1 MPAACSRERW
11 RCRDDATF
19 RRPAGRDDRPGDRG
33 VPVARAGD
41 RAGLRPRGGRPGPGG
56 PAAGAAGGGPG
67 RGRGLRG
74 PGGGGRRRRGRPG
87 RRGTGRGRR
96 PHRLRPGRGA
106 GQQRLG
112 AGPDAHAVP
121 ARHRPGRPAPGPGR
135 QPAGTVPAH
144 PDPARADAG
153 RGTGERDQRL
163 QRRRGGR
170 LPGVGRLRGLQGRP
184 RPDDPDLG
192 QRAGGQRGPGQRRRP
207 RRHGHGHAPGRP
219 ARRRPGLPGPP
230 RGPHR
235 GVRAAGRRRGRGR
248 ERPAAGGG
256 HLRPGTGLGLP
267 VRSAVRFRLPP
278 ELEATAPPEARG
290 LRRDHVRL
298 LVVDRADGSA
308 THHRF
313 HELPRLLEPGD
324 LLVVNDSR
332 TLPASLLGHTAAGVP
347 VEVRLAARDGER
359 WAALVLGVPA
369 GGGDPALVPT
379 DARPP
384 APVLEAGERLEFAG
398 GLGATVLGRH
408 QEARPLIWLAFDAA
422 GERLAEA
429 LHRAGRPV
437 RYAYVPRAWPLHHYQ
452 TLFAAGPGSAEMASA
467 GRPFTVQTLADLRRR
482 GVGVATI
489 SLHAGLSTYGDPAT
503 DRRFVP
509 AEPYFVPEATAT
521 AVAATRAAGGRGI
534 AVGTAV
540 VRTREAAAQA
550 GGEGGGEG
558 AGRGGWEG
566 GPDATPS
573 LLRPGPG
580 VSRLRISPGFPLAV
594 VDGLLTGLHE
604 PEASHLDLLGAFL
617 TPEALERA
625 YAAALDGGYLWHE
638 FGDVCL
644 LVPHRS

>member
-1 MPAACSRERW
+1 
-11 RCRDDATF
+11 
-19 RRPAGRDDRPGDRG
+19 
-33 VPVARAGD
+33 
-41 RAGLRPRGGRPGPGG
+41 
-56 PAAGAAGGGPG
+56 
-67 RGRGLRG
+67 
-74 PGGGGRRRRGRPG
+74 
-87 RRGTGRGRR
+87 
-96 PHRLRPGRGA
+96 
-106 GQQRLG
+106 
-112 AGPDAHAVP
+112 
-121 ARHRPGRPAPGPGR
+121 
-135 QPAGTVPAH
+135 
-144 PDPARADAG
+144 
-153 RGTGERDQRL
+153 
-163 QRRRGGR
+163 
-170 LPGVGRLRGLQGRP
+170 
-184 RPDDPDLG
+184 
-192 QRAGGQRGPGQRRRP
+192 
-207 RRHGHGHAPGRP
+207 
-219 ARRRPGLPGPP
+219 
-230 RGPHR
+230 
-235 GVRAAGRRRGRGR
+235 
-248 ERPAAGGG
+248 
-256 HLRPGTGLGLP
+256 

-298 LVVDRADGSA
+298 LVVDRADGSV

-313 HELPRLLEPGD
+313 DELPGLLEPGD

-347 VEVRLAARDGER
+347 VEVRLAARDLDGPGGPGRGRER

-398 GLGATVLGRH
+398 GLRATVLGRH
-408 QEARPLIWLAFDAA
+408 EEARPLVWLAFDAA

-482 GVGVATI
+482 GVGLATI

-509 AEPYFVPEATAT
+509 AEPYVVPEATAA
-521 AVAATRAAGGRGI
+521 AVATTRAAGGRVI
-534 AVGTAV
+534 AVGTTV
-540 VRTREAAAQA
+540 VRTLETAARTGTAV
-550 GGEGGGEG
+550 
-558 AGRGGWEG
+558 
-566 GPDATPS
+566 
-573 LLRPGPG
+573 RPGPG
-580 VSRLRISPGFPLAV
+580 VSRLRISPGFPLRV

-617 TPEALERA
+617 DPPALERA
-625 YAAALDGGYLWHE
+625 YAAALDAGYLWHE

-644 LVPHRS
+644 LLPCSS